1 MCACAPCVCATKL
14 SASELQKAT
23 KQLKLTFGP
32 IFWQMTSFS
41 AAKFENKLRVGLP
54 KISGAQPRKRFLVG
68 VQSELGAALARCT
81 KSGECAGPAPPLPLL
96 PDSCGNAA
104 HHEDE
109 NDDNDD
115 GDDMM
120 IILIIMVVIFVRRG

>member
-14 SASELQKAT
+14 SASELQKVT

-54 KISGAQPRKRFLVG
+54 RFLVCSPERCT
-68 VQSELGAALARCT
+68 VRARAALARCT